1 MKKLLSAFIEKA
13 YCYPLNHLTSRGNG
27 QLFFQARGDGLY
39 PVIRDGDL
47 LHIQE
52 ATPADLQAGDLTL
65 LDRPNGRFI
74 VHFVVRKGRT
84 TQDTLIETKGDE
96 MNGNESPV
104 HPEGL
109 LWRVAAIEREGRT
122 RKCNDR
128 FARLCHL
135 IYLSARPLIRIL
147 LMLRKIGSLLH
158 PRFFVRDAGS
168 SLRCVAEKYNS
179 ANEVL
184 HYSQCAFEGL
194 DEQEQRA
201 VEQFINNRG
210 RVLNIGCG
218 AGREAFALAEAG
230 FEVVGIDV
238 APGMIAAAKSYAQM
252 SGIKVYFEIKDAT
265 ALDYPSQSFDYVW
278 ISVGVYSHI
287 PTRQLRIDTLRRIKD
302 LLMPNGIVF
311 FSVGYKGN
319 SLLPRVSLYSAFR
332 RIAKPILKK
341 RLHSEPG
348 DMLVPYVSLEG
359 TPSKLCYVHLF
370 KDSSEVLEEITLA
383 GLEGFEDEKSNY
395 WIVKPRRDGILH
407 EVGG

>member
-1 MKKLLSAFIEKA
+1 MKLLSAFIEKA

-39 PVIRDGDL
+39 PVIKDGDL
-47 LHIQE
+47 LHIQQ

-65 LDRPNGRFI
+65 LDRPSGRFV

-84 TQDTLIETKGDE
+84 TQDTLIETKSDE
-96 MNGNESPV
+96 INGNEGPV
-104 HPEGL
+104 QPERL
-109 LWRVAAIEREGRT
+109 LWWVAAIEREGRT
-122 RKCNDR
+122 RKCDDR

-135 IYLSARPLIRIL
+135 IYLSARPLIQIL
-147 LMLRKIGSLLH
+147 LILRKMGSLLH

-168 SLRCVAEKYNS
+168 SLRCVAEKYNN

-184 HYSQCAFEGL
+184 YYSQCAFEGL
-194 DEQEQRA
+194 DEQEQLA
-201 VEQFINNRG
+201 AEQFMKRKG

-238 APGMIAAAKSYAQM
+238 APGMITAAKRHAQT
-252 SGIKVYFEIKDAT
+252 SGKNVHFEVKSVT

-278 ISVGVYSHI
+278 ISAGVYSHI

-302 LLMPNGIVF
+302 LLMPNGILF
-311 FSVGYKGN
+311 FSVAYRGD
-319 SLLPRVSLYSAFR
+319 SLLPRVTLYGAFR

-348 DMLVPYVSLEG
+348 DMLVPYVSPGG

-383 GLEGFEDEKSNY
+383 GLDGFEDEKSGY
-395 WIVKPRRDGILH
+395 WVVKPCRGGIPR
-407 EVGG
+407 EVVA